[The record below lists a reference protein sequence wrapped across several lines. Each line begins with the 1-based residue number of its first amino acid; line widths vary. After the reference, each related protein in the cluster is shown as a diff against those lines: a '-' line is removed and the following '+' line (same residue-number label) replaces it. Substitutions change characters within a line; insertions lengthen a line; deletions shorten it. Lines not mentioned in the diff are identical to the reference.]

1 MELGVCVAAK
11 IDDVDHIVLA
21 EELGYASAWVADSH
35 LIWSDPYA
43 TLAVAATR
51 TDRIRLG
58 TGVAVAGLRPE
69 PVTAAGIATVN
80 RLAPGRTFLGIGSGN
95 TAMRIMG
102 HPPLRIAELDRY
114 LTTLRPLLR
123 GEEAEL
129 TWNGRTTRVRH
140 VMPDAGFV
148 DLEHEI
154 PVHVSGFGPRS
165 LGLAGKHG
173 DGVVVSG
180 NLTPAALA
188 RIWTAV
194 EAGAEADGRS
204 IDRTTFHAA
213 CLTTLV
219 VLEPGEA
226 PDSARARS
234 QCDAFAIATLHY
246 AYDQWRNFGKPPTQP
261 AVLEVWDDYVA
272 ALEQVPEEIRH
283 QVVHRGHNC
292 WVVPEEER
300 FVTRGLIE
308 ASCMVGTADDLVQ
321 RLRDLD
327 AAGLDEVLLLPPLAT
342 RDQVLREVA
351 EQVLPRL

>member
-11 IDDVDHIVLA
+11 VDDVDHIVLA
-21 EELGYASAWVADSH
+21 EQLGYASAWVADSH

-43 TLAVAATR
+43 TLALAATR
-51 TDRIRLG
+51 TERLRLG

-102 HPPLRIAELDRY
+102 HPPLRIAEMDAY
-114 LTTLRPLLR
+114 LSTLRPLLR

-129 TWNGRTTRVRH
+129 TWHGRTTRVRH
-140 VMPDAGFV
+140 AMPDAGFV
-148 DLEHEI
+148 DLDHEI

-173 DGVVVSG
+173 DGVVISG
-180 NLTPAALA
+180 NPTPSVLA
-188 RIWTAV
+188 RIWSAV
-194 EAGAEADGRS
+194 EAGAAAVGRT
-204 IDRTTFHAA
+204 IDRRSFTMT
-213 CLTTLV
+213 CLTTVV

-226 PDSARARS
+226 IDSPRARS
-234 QCDAFAIATLHY
+234 LCDAFAIATLHY
-246 AYDQWRNFGKPPTQP
+246 AYDQWRNFGKAPTQP
-261 AVLEVWDDYVA
+261 AVLDVWDDYVA
-272 ALEQVPEEIRH
+272 LLEQVPEDVRH

-300 FVTRGLIE
+300 FVTRELIE
-308 ASCMVGTADDLVQ
+308 ASCMVATRDELLG
-321 RLRDLD
+321 RLHELD
-327 AAGLDEVLLLPPLAT
+327 QAGLDEMLLLPPLAT
-342 RDQVLREVA
+342 RDQALREAA
-351 EQVLPRL
+351 ELIPQLR